1 MAISAAI
8 VDDQETDRSAVHA
21 LLTAWAKARGETVM
35 AKTFPSAE
43 QFLFHYETC
52 PQYDLLLLD
61 IELSRMDGVTM
72 AKRIRRGNSTVE
84 IVFITG
90 YTDYIAEGYEV
101 GALHY
106 LIKPVNREKFFSVLD
121 RARERLAQNA
131 KYLTLEWN
139 SQLVRLRLAEIRFLD
154 VTQNYVTVHAR
165 EDYTLKRP
173 LKEFLPQLD
182 GRFFPVG
189 RSLIVNLFFIRR
201 VTKQEIV
208 LSDGTVLP
216 LPRGAYEKLN
226 RAIIERT

>member
-1 MAISAAI
+1 MAISVAI
-8 VDDQETDRSAVHA
+8 VDDQAADRSAVQS
-21 LLTAWAKARGETVM
+21 LLLSWAQARGEAVTPRL
-35 AKTFPSAE
+35 FSSAE
-43 QFLFHYETC
+43 QFLFHYAEC

-72 AKRIRRGNSTVE
+72 AKKIRRENDAVE

-90 YTDYIAEGYEV
+90 YADYIAEGYEV

-106 LIKPVNREKFFSVLD
+106 LVKPVNREKFFSVLD
-121 RARERLAQNA
+121 RAQAHLEQNA
-131 KYLTLEWN
+131 KCLTLEWN
-139 SQLVRLRLAEIRFLD
+139 SQLVRLRLPEIRYLD
-154 VTQNYVTVHAR
+154 VAQNYVTVHAK